1 MRSLPTAAPSR
12 RRNAVVAFAI
22 TSTLALTAACGSD
35 GGNSGSGNSGGSAE
49 EVDLSFV
56 YATSTINAMQEMAL
70 GAKAAAG
77 EREGVNYSEA
87 APAGINGPQQVSMFQ
102 SAMQTSKDGI
112 LFETLTPDLFT
123 RPLTQATDSDIP
135 IVSIDTAPPEG
146 SGVEFFV
153 GNSNEDV
160 GRILAAEL
168 VRQLDGGQQGGKV
181 VLANAIPGLPTLEQR
196 LAGMVDVLEA
206 ERPDLEIVG
215 PLATANEPT
224 ENFNAWNNLLKAHPD
239 AIAYLGAGA
248 QDSVSLARLHEST
261 NATWLAGACDLD
273 PAALEGLKNG
283 HLFAISSP
291 EHWLKGYI
299 GLRLLALNAQEGEEL
314 PTGWWNPGELLVTA
328 DNVDEIIARQQDEAS
343 RVAWFEDVAEEQFAN
358 MDDYISEL
366 EN

>member
-1 MRSLPTAAPSR
+1 MRSLSNAAPSR
-12 RRNAVVAFAI
+12 RRKAVAALAI

-35 GGNSGSGNSGGSAE
+35 GGDSGSGGSAE

-77 EREGVNYSEA
+77 EREGINYSES
-87 APAGINGPQQVSMFQ
+87 APAGINGPQQVQMFQ

-153 GNSNEDV
+153 GNSNENV
-160 GRILAAEL
+160 GRILAEEL
-168 VRQLDGGQQGGKV
+168 IKQLPEGEGGKV
-181 VLANAIPGLPTLEQR
+181 VLGNAIPGLPTIEER
-196 LAGMVDVLEA
+196 LAGMKELLET
-206 ERPDLEIVG
+206 ERPDLEVVG

-239 AIAYLGAGA
+239 AVAYLGAGA

-328 DNVDEIIARQQDEAS
+328 DNVDEIIARQKDEDS
-343 RVAWFEDVAEEQFAN
+343 RAAWFKDVAEEQFAN
-358 MDDYISEL
+358 IDDYLSDL

>member
-1 MRSLPTAAPSR
+1 MRSLLTAAPSR

-22 TSTLALTAACGSD
+22 TSTMALTAACGSE
-35 GGNSGSGNSGGSAE
+35 GGGDSGSGGSAE

-70 GAKAAAG
+70 GAKAAAA

-123 RPLTQATDSDIP
+123 RPLEQATSSDIP

-160 GRILAAEL
+160 GRILAEEL
-168 VRQLDGGQQGGKV
+168 VRQLPEGQGGKV
-181 VLANAIPGLPTLEQR
+181 VLANAIPGLPTLEER
-196 LAGMVDVLEA
+196 LAGMVDVLKT

-224 ENFNAWNNLLKAHPD
+224 ENYNAWNNLLKAHPD
-239 AIAYLGAGA
+239 AVAYLGAGA

-261 NATWLAGACDLD
+261 GGTWLGGACDLD

-328 DNVDEIIARQQDEAS
+328 DNVDEIIERQTDEAS
-343 RVAWFEDVAEEQFAN
+343 RLAWFEDVAEEQFAN
-358 MDDYISEL
+358 MDEYLTEL

>member
-1 MRSLPTAAPSR
+1 MRSLISAAPKR
-12 RRNAVVAFAI
+12 RRNAVVAIAL
-22 TSTLALTAACGSD
+22 TSTLALAACGS
-35 GGNSGSGNSGGSAE
+35 GGGGSGAGGSAE

-56 YATSTINAMQEMAL
+56 YATSTINAMQEMAY
-70 GAKAAAG
+70 GAKAAAA

-87 APAGINGPQQVSMFQ
+87 APAGINGPQQVQMFQ

-123 RPLTQATDSDIP
+123 RPLEQATSSDIP

-181 VLANAIPGLPTLEQR
+181 VLGNAIPGLPTIEER
-196 LAGMVDVLEA
+196 LAGMKELLEE
-206 ERPDLEIVG
+206 ERPDLEVVG

-239 AIAYLGAGA
+239 AVAYLGAGA

-261 NATWLAGACDLD
+261 NATWLGGACDLD

-343 RVAWFEDVAEEQFAN
+343 RVAWFKDVAEEQFAN
-358 MDDYISEL
+358 MDEYLSEL